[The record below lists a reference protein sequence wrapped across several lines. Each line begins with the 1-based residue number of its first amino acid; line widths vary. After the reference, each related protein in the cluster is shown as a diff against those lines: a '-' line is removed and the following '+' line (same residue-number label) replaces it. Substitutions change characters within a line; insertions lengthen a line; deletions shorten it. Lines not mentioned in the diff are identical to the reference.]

1 MRLPT
6 SNRQGALVPWRPR
19 RDDPQARRFHS
30 SAVPVTVDDSWS
42 APTKTNGLKN
52 PIGGLSGPRLED
64 AAGRETRDEQ
74 ECIDD
79 AGLVIFPAQDQNGVA
94 FLHVSNGCGVQAAI
108 PGAGHRILSHHVDRH
123 EIKVDW
129 AGASGAKIAKLEH
142 TGERFHRFY
151 GAGETAEPA
160 GDDQPGSHGWH
171 SRNAFAADV
180 DGVSGSEGLP
190 TAADGAGRLIGSGW
204 QYPER
209 NGSRGVDRNVR
220 GSGDTHGNSVV
231 GRVQS
236 LHGSKEAFS
245 LPADQF
251 PLVSGVNLGTGR
263 YPYAGGHFLAVRT
276 KRLYAQAVVNIQR
289 FDYPQLVGPEDGLAA
304 CEYGG
309 TVVAEV
315 GVVSG
320 IAFETE
326 RMV

>member
-1 MRLPT
+1 MAPSPGGSTGEALPPERG
-6 SNRQGALVPWRPR
+6 SRNG
-19 RDDPQARRFHS
+19 S
-30 SAVPVTVDDSWS
+30 DSWF
-42 APTKTNGLKN
+42 APAKTDSLKD
-52 PIGGLSGPRLED
+52 PICGLSGAWLED

-171 SRNAFAADV
+171 SRSAFAADV
-180 DGVSGSEGLP
+180 DGVSGNEGFP
-190 TAADGAGRLIGSGW
+190 TAVDGVGWVIGSGR

-209 NGSRGVDRNVR
+209 NGSSGVDRYVR
-220 GSGDTHGNSVV
+220 GSGDTHRNSVV
-231 GRVQS
+231 GLVQR
-236 LHGSKEAFS
+236 LHGAKERFA

-251 PLVSGVNLGTGR
+251 PPVSGVNIAPQR
-263 YPYAGGHFLAVRT
+263 NPYAIGGLVAVRA
-276 KRLYAQAVVNIQR
+276 KRFYTQAVVNVQPFKYRQFIGSEGG
-289 FDYPQLVGPEDGLAA
+289 VGG
-304 CEYGG
+304 CE
-309 TVVAEV
+309 
-315 GVVSG
+315 
-320 IAFETE
+320 
-326 RMV
+326 

>member
-42 APTKTNGLKN
+42 APTKTNCLKN

-74 ECIDD
+74 KCIDD
-79 AGLVIFPAQDQNGVA
+79 AGLVIFPAQHQNGIA
-94 FLHVSNGCGVQAAI
+94 FLHVTNGCGVQAAV
-108 PGAGHRILSHHVDRH
+108 PGAGHRVLSHHVDRH

-129 AGASGAKIAKLEH
+129 PSASGAKIAKLEH

-160 GDDQPGSHGWH
+160 GDDQPGSHGWD
-171 SRNAFAADV
+171 SGNAFAADG
-180 DGVSGSEGLP
+180 DGVSQGEGFP
-190 TAADGAGRLIGSGW
+190 TAADGVGRLIGSGW

-209 NGSRGVDRNVR
+209 NGSRGVDRYVR

-236 LHGSKEAFS
+236 LHGAKQALA

-251 PLVSGVNLGTGR
+251 PLVSGVDLGTVCD
-263 YPYAGGHFLAVRT
+263 PYAGGDFLLVRA
-276 KRLYAQAVVNIQR
+276 KRFYTQAVVYVQP
-289 FDYPQLVGPEDGLAA
+289 FQ
-304 CEYGG
+304 
-309 TVVAEV
+309 
-315 GVVSG
+315 
-320 IAFETE
+320 
-326 RMV
+326 